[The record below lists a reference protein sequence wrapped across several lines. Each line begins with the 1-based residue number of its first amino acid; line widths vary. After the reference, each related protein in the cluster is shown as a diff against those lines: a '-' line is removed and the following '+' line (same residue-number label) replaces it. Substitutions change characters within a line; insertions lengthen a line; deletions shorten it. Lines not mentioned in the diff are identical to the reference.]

1 MPNITIKRE
10 QLIMKS
16 GDETSVLRSIVLNQA
31 GVQKY
36 IHLKIISWEMCQD
49 KYFKNIKKL

>member
-16 GDETSVLRSIVLNQA
+16 GDETSVLRSVVLNQA

-49 KYFKNIKKL
+49 KYLKNI